1 MNNFRKYWI
10 QLVRKLEEWGVAAAW
25 AIRRQHLLIF
35 KIKKM
40 TAKEYLKDVGLI
52 QRNSVFKCKDVELQ
66 PIECET
72 YKNCKS

>member
-1 MNNFRKYWI
+1 
-10 QLVRKLEEWGVAAAW
+10 
-25 AIRRQHLLIF
+25 
-35 KIKKM
+35 M

-72 YKNCKS
+72 YKNCKSCPHYKKTDSNSLQPYAVWAKIALHHIKNIKL